1 MRYLVLIGFLFYSLC
16 VGADVPKYTVLPNP
30 ASTQFS
36 ITFDQVDLSFVSV
49 EIYSVLG
56 SKMNPLSIRQNS
68 GMNSITVNV
77 ADLPD
82 GIYLLRIT
90 HKDSQST
97 KRIKVQH

>member
-1 MRYLVLIGFLFYSLC
+1 MRYLVLIGFLLYSL
-16 VGADVPKYTVLPNP
+16 VASADVPKYSVVPNP

-36 ITFDQVDLSFVSV
+36 IKFDQVDLSLVTI

-56 SKMNPLSIRQNS
+56 NKMSPLSLKQHS
-68 GMNSITVNV
+68 SMNSITVNV

>member
-1 MRYLVLIGFLFYSLC
+1 MRYFVLIGFLLYSWC

-56 SKMNPLSIRQNS
+56 SKMNPSSIKQNS